1 MLDLSLHLC
10 SQVKEKFERLT
21 AQRKLSDMAPW
32 TASGTWHLH
41 SEAGR
46 RRTAAGDLGNE
57 EMTRDVP
64 NWVATN
70 RDSPLFG
77 VAVHTPSS
85 TAKPRA
91 GRWASWPPDMR
102 LPADQSVVD
111 AAAFKWY
118 GGSRHGLLA
127 VLPDVLDVSPALSP
141 VTHVPEDRL
150 LAHALRGELLQQL
163 HRVVQRPDGALDDV
177 STTLPKHEST
187 TFPTRRTRCRRSACS
202 VWR

>member
-1 MLDLSLHLC
+1 
-10 SQVKEKFERLT
+10 
-21 AQRKLSDMAPW
+21 MAPW
-32 TASGTWHLH
+32 TASGTWHLR

-46 RRTAAGDLGNE
+46 RCTAAGALGE

-85 TAKPRA
+85 AAKPRA